1 MSIATPSP
9 QLHCTNL
16 VQWTFSGDYDPRKPV
31 LIDAADPSRIVTKEI
46 AIQLVTSLVG
56 AFEPDST
63 VCLHLTNDIIY
74 PILCLAIWAN
84 KCRWTGT
91 NPAYTAS
98 ELAHHFRVSKTKYIV
113 TAVEQLDTI
122 RAAVADSG
130 DAGSIKIILFSDILH
145 NSPQDGIS
153 EGTAKSA
160 TQEFSTLHDLLQ
172 SQHPEVLE
180 NAIREIDENS
190 LATLCPTSGT
200 TGMPKMAAHTHLATV
215 IESAATQDHHA
226 SKPYV
231 VRRLFCTPIF
241 HSFSTPEMVIN
252 SIRLGIPSYFMK
264 RFNDAKF
271 SQAVHDFA
279 ITETFAPPP
288 ILLRLVNNPETH
300 PLIQSLRNIYSGG
313 APLVQE
319 LRTQFESI
327 FQHEPPRISQVWGMT
342 EGGWYTTIK
351 HPEVDPT
358 NSCGRPIPGYEIR
371 ISDHHATEVDG
382 HRAGEI
388 YVRGPALMRGY
399 YGNAQATADSFDGD
413 WLKTGDVGY
422 IDAGKV
428 YLVDRCKDLI
438 KVNGFQVTPAEIEN
452 ALLTSPDV
460 RDCGVVGWGENV
472 DEHPLA
478 FVVPAHVA
486 ATVGA
491 IKAHLLQRLTRY
503 KVASCEVRFVD
514 RIPKSISGKILKK
527 ELRNIAA
534 SMQ

>member
-1 MSIATPSP
+1 
-9 QLHCTNL
+9 
-16 VQWTFSGDYDPRKPV
+16 
-31 LIDAADPSRIVTKEI
+31 
-46 AIQLVTSLVG
+46 
-56 AFEPDST
+56 
-63 VCLHLTNDIIY
+63 
-74 PILCLAIWAN
+74 
-84 KCRWTGT
+84 
-91 NPAYTAS
+91 
-98 ELAHHFRVSKTKYIV
+98 
-113 TAVEQLDTI
+113 
-122 RAAVADSG
+122 
-130 DAGSIKIILFSDILH
+130 
-145 NSPQDGIS
+145 
-153 EGTAKSA
+153 
-160 TQEFSTLHDLLQ
+160 
-172 SQHPEVLE
+172 
-180 NAIREIDENS
+180 
-190 LATLCPTSGT
+190 
-200 TGMPKMAAHTHLATV
+200 
-215 IESAATQDHHA
+215 
-226 SKPYV
+226 
-231 VRRLFCTPIF
+231 
-241 HSFSTPEMVIN
+241 
-252 SIRLGIPSYFMK
+252 
-264 RFNDAKF
+264 
-271 SQAVHDFA
+271 
-279 ITETFAPPP
+279 
-288 ILLRLVNNPETH
+288 
-300 PLIQSLRNIYSGG
+300 
-313 APLVQE
+313 
-319 LRTQFESI
+319 
-327 FQHEPPRISQVWGMT
+327 MT